1 MSCYRLTAP
10 RQLGKVP
17 KGYSLM
23 VPSRCTGSPDSQEVR
38 QALINAGF
46 TDPDSLSY
54 RSYGNWK
61 VEKLS

>member
-17 KGYSLM
+17 KGFPLI
-23 VPSRCTGSPDSQEVR
+23 VPSRCTGGPDSQEVR

-46 TDPDSLSY
+46 TDSDSLSY
-54 RSYGNWK
+54 RCSGNWK
-61 VEKLS
+61 VEKMS